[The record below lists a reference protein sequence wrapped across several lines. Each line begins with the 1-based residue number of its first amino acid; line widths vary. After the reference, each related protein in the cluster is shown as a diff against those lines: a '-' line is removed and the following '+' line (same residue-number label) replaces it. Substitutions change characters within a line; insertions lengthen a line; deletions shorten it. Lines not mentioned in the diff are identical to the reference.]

1 MMNTAE
7 KDKQQRHLE
16 HAMSR
21 LEREVAKR
29 TRDLN
34 ATISALQNEV
44 DERKRMGEALALSRE
59 RLKRMSRRTLD
70 LLEAD
75 RRTVSKELHDSI
87 GASLA
92 AIKFSLEEKEIKRR
106 QNEGRLEDSLE
117 QEIPSLLDTIKET
130 KRISANLRPTILD
143 DLGLMATIQW
153 YLRQYQRMY
162 GNIHVNYATTVD
174 EEDVPESMK
183 IIIYRIIQEG
193 LANAEKHSE
202 ARTVRL
208 SMDFTDGKQSISLLI
223 EDDGRGF
230 NVEETLSKKD
240 PLSGYG
246 LKAMRERCEI
256 FGGSFHI
263 ESHIGQ
269 GSRINA
275 ILPI

>member
-1 MMNTAE
+1 M
-7 KDKQQRHLE
+7 
-16 HAMSR
+16 
-21 LEREVAKR
+21 
-29 TRDLN
+29 
-34 ATISALQNEV
+34 
-44 DERKRMGEALALSRE
+44 
-59 RLKRMSRRTLD
+59 
-70 LLEAD
+70 LEAD

-106 QNEGRLEDSLE
+106 QNEGLLDDSLE
-117 QEIPSLLDTIKET
+117 QEIAYLLDTIKET

-162 GNIHVNYATTVD
+162 GNIHVDYTTTVD

-202 ARTVRL
+202 ARTVCLR
-208 SMDFTDGKQSISLLI
+208 MAFVDGKKSISLLI

-230 NVEETLSKKD
+230 DVEETLSKKD

-263 ESHIGQ
+263 ESRIGQ

-275 ILPI
+275 ILPL